1 MFRMYGR
8 KVEILKYQVSY
19 QENEEERTD
28 YAVSEEEANEIAERV
43 NGTVSSLTDSGDA
56 WMDGIEVDDVPDTYA
71 AAMQIYQTHLNG
83 LQYAK
88 NIKIKQ
94 LSETCNAAIN
104 AGAEIQLAED
114 VVESFSYNLDDQAN
128 IGDMT
133 NAITLGADAYPY
145 HANGA
150 DCRMYQSPEIITMY
164 STLSTLK
171 THHLTYYNQ
180 LRAYVNSLTTAED
193 VYAVEY
199 GQELT
204 GEYLAKYNKLM
215 TQAQAEMEKVLATM
229 SKAGLAT
236 NAE

>member
-1 MFRMYGR
+1 MYHLKPEVSDEQFIVTPLYI
-8 KVEILKYQVSY
+8 KVSPTSGCYIQATVDEAQGVS
-19 QENEEERTD
+19 
-28 YAVSEEEANEIAERV
+28 V
-43 NGTVSSLTDSGDA
+43 NGKPYSINTDNPIPNIETAVLTAQADWDEE
-56 WMDGIEVDDVPDTYA
+56 I
-71 AAMQIYQTHLNG
+71 Q
-83 LQYAK
+83 AK
-88 NIKIKQ
+88 YTALLCEQAKAVKIPQ
-94 LSETCNAAIN
+94 LSEACNAAIN

-164 STLSTLK
+164 STLSALK

-180 LRAYVNSLTTAED
+180 LRAYVNSLTTAEE

-204 GEYLAKYNKLM
+204 GEYLAKYNELM

-229 SKAGLAT
+229 SKTGLTT
-236 NAE
+236 NEE